1 MLSFILFIHVLSGFL
16 ALGFGL
22 LAIISK
28 KGRKTHVLTGRFF
41 FYLML
46 SVAVTA
52 VIVSLYKLNLFLL
65 LVAGFAFYQNVS
77 GYRSVKNKGMRPN
90 WMDWSATLIGLV
102 TGIVMISTLNS
113 VLIVFGS
120 ISLFLVI
127 TDFRLYYAV
136 FKGKQLSPLVWL
148 SRHLGMMMGTYIATV
163 TAFVLVNIRDVE
175 PAWIPWLAP
184 TVLGVPLM
192 RYWDWK
198 YTKSK
203 QPKPITQKENH

>member
-1 MLSFILFIHVLSGFL
+1 MLAIILFIHVLSGFL

-22 LAIISK
+22 LAIVSK
-28 KGRKTHVLTGRFF
+28 KGRKTHVLTGRVF

-46 SVAVTA
+46 SVAATA
-52 VIVSLYKLNLFLL
+52 VVVSLFKLNLFLL

-90 WMDWSATLIGLV
+90 WIDWSATLIGLV
-102 TGIVMISTLNS
+102 TGIAMISTLDI

-127 TDFRLYYAV
+127 TDFRLYYTV
-136 FKGKQLSPLVWL
+136 LKGKQLSPLVWL

-184 TVLGVPLM
+184 TALGVPLM

-198 YTKSK
+198 YTKSN
-203 QPKPITQKENH
+203 QQKPVTQKENR

>member
-1 MLSFILFIHVLSGFL
+1 MLTLILFIHVLSGFL

-22 LAIISK
+22 LAIVSK
-28 KGRKTHVLTGRFF
+28 KGRKTHVLTGRVF

-52 VIVSLYKLNLFLL
+52 VIVSLFKLNLFLL
-65 LVAGFAFYQNVS
+65 LIAGFAFYQNVS

-90 WMDWSATLIGLV
+90 WIDWSTTIIGLI
-102 TGIVMISTLNS
+102 TGIIMISTLNI
-113 VLIVFGS
+113 VLIIFGS
-120 ISLFLVI
+120 ISLFLAI
-127 TDFRLYYAV
+127 TDIRLYYTV
-136 FKGKQLSPLVWL
+136 MKGKQLSPLVWL
-148 SRHLGMMMGTYIATV
+148 SRHLGMMMGTYIATF
-163 TAFVLVNIRDVE
+163 TAFVVVNIHNVD

-184 TVLGVPLM
+184 TVIGVPLM

-203 QPKPITQKENH
+203 QPKPFNQKENR